1 MPTAEPVA
9 AQLSST
15 YNALVSNSVSDQ
27 PPPGPISRT
36 GVTAVVLGGGGGDA
50 LSQAA
55 GVAAKALVPFN
66 GQPLVSYVLR
76 ALHEC
81 PAVASV
87 LYVGDAAPAVA
98 GQQVLAPGK
107 TFVESFSVGVQAALA
122 RAPEG
127 HILVTTADLPWL
139 RADALNDFLTAG
151 AGAAVAYPVV
161 AEGVSKAQFPE
172 QHRTFVRLRDGRFTG
187 GNMMLLAPEVVP
199 VLLPFVG
206 RAYRGRKNPLALAR
220 LFGGDFIVRLA
231 LGQLSL
237 RAVERRAE
245 RILGLPVRAVVTE
258 YASIGADVDKP
269 EHLPG
274 HLPDPLTP

>member
-1 MPTAEPVA
+1 MSP
-9 AQLSST
+9 
-15 YNALVSNSVSDQ
+15 SVSDQ
-27 PPPGPISRT
+27 PPPGPVSQT

-76 ALHEC
+76 ALRGC
-81 PAVASV
+81 PLVSSII
-87 LYVGDAAPAVA
+87 YVGDTAPVVAAE
-98 GQQVLAPGK
+98 QVLPPGR

-122 RAPEG
+122 SAPERSV
-127 HILVTTADLPWL
+127 LVTTADLPWL
-139 RADALNDFLTAG
+139 QADALNDFLAAG

-161 AEGVSKAQFPE
+161 AEGVAKSQFPE

-187 GNMMLLAPEVVP
+187 GNMMLLSPQVMP

-206 RAYRGRKNPLALAR
+206 RAYQGRKNPLALAR

-258 YASIGADVDKP
+258 HASIGADVDKL
-269 EHLPG
+269 EHLLGCPPKQPEE
-274 HLPDPLTP
+274 HP